1 MKTVSYTD
9 NNKIIM
15 RIIILLALGI
25 TFFACGEEKD
35 NKGRVLDTPTTG
47 SIKIM
52 VDEGYKPIIETSI
65 DVFDSVYSRSKITA
79 IYTSEAEAVQALI
92 RDSIQVI
99 VITRTLTPEELS
111 FFQAR
116 GFTPKITPIAHE
128 AVAFLVNPANK
139 DTAFTIAQM
148 RDIMS
153 GKVTKWRQHNPKNGL
168 GDIRVV
174 FDNALSGT
182 VRYVKDSLCGGG
194 DLTPNASALK
204 SNEEVIKYV
213 AKSKNAIGIIS
224 SNWVSDTDDKG
235 VQKFRSEIKMADIAK
250 VAGEEAWGPYQ
261 AYLAT
266 GYYPFR
272 RTVYIIN
279 AQARP
284 GLGLGFASFLAG
296 SDGQRIVLKDGLL
309 PAAIPPRVVKPS
321 RE

>member
-1 MKTVSYTD
+1 MYIRFV
-9 NNKIIM
+9 IG
-15 RIIILLALGI
+15 LFALS
-25 TFFACGEEKD
+25 TLFSCSEPAKD
-35 NKGRVLDTPTTG
+35 KKGRAVDTPTTG
-47 SIKIM
+47 SLKIM

-65 DVFDSVYSRSKITA
+65 DVFDSVYSRAKIEP
-79 IYTSEAEAVQALI
+79 IYTSEAEAIMALT

-99 VITRTLTPEELS
+99 IITRQLNAEELS
-111 FFQAR
+111 YFQAR
-116 GFTPKITPIAHE
+116 GFTPKVTPIAHE
-128 AVAFLVNPANK
+128 AVAFVVNPANK
-139 DTAFTIAQM
+139 DTAFTIAQI

-153 GKVTKWRQHNPKNGL
+153 GKVTKWNQHNPKNNL

-182 VRYVKDSLCGGG
+182 VRYVKDSICGGTA
-194 DLTPNASALK
+194 LTPNASALK
-204 SNEEVIKYV
+204 TNTEVIDYV

-224 SNWVSDTDDKG
+224 SNWISDTDDKG
-235 VQKFRSEIKMADIAK
+235 VQKFRHEIKMADIAK
-250 VAGEEAWGPYQ
+250 EAGQEAWGPYQ

-266 GYYPFR
+266 GHYPFK

-279 AQARP
+279 AQGRA

-309 PAAIPPRVVKPS
+309 PAQIPPRLVNAK